1 MRIRLFLFSVLFL
14 FVAKISNAQIVG
26 TNGFLQGT
34 YLEIGMQGNGAYGA
48 TTGIPAG
55 YHPHTGPLA
64 EVYDYGHDGWT
75 IGTPPYMGD
84 YTYPGSPFEG
94 WEIQYN
100 GTARLQGYQGAGG
113 GTGYYTAGGAA
124 MTTSGITTYSVSPTS
139 KFLNWSGTTSANMQM
154 TSSTKVDI
162 GGSAIVTNVVF
173 KNVGAT
179 TINNVY
185 YMRSCDPDNSETW
198 SGFGPGGVPGPYPGD
213 FYTYNSIVHQ
223 NEDATHRVLVSS
235 IGSSVN
241 YSPYTHYQIP
251 YAYLAIGTRDCRA
264 VGVIYSSWSLSSS
277 VDLATVWGQTYGPA
291 GSGAWYALGDTSDND
306 IAIGIVYK
314 LGNFNPGDST
324 IISYAYIFNGV
335 GRWAD
340 SGLESPGVFPDPV
353 LSINNGP
360 VTSYPDT
367 FDMCTLPSGVDTFPI
382 SILYGDV
389 NDWSWGKWTWTPGR
403 GLSATTGTHV
413 TCTGSFL
420 SGPTTYT
427 VTGTDSAT
435 GTMTSC
441 NNIQFVFTIKPCHT
455 CYANTPCVGDA
466 LALGRS
472 GDTVGASYYW
482 WGPAGFTSTQHSPFR
497 YPTYWYD
504 TGIYYCVKT
513 VAGLHDTDY
522 VWVNFHPLPSITATS
537 NIPHQCDPF
546 VTPLNLTA
554 TLDTAGETF
563 WWTGPKGYA
572 TNIQNPV
579 INPFDSSQSGM
590 YVVTGTTV
598 YGCHSTDSTFVW
610 PRPMP
615 QIYTK
620 ISYGCVVDTVQFF
633 NYTYNA
639 NTYHWIFGDP
649 SPDEFVRAP
658 IHYYRANNDTF
669 WVHINQGNALC
680 LTPDSVFVDLRH
692 SIHASFHPMPD
703 SVCFDAGV
711 PIYFADS
718 SYANDSTH
726 QKSAAA
732 PYLPPYYPSGW
743 LWNFGD
749 GSPLETIDS
758 PHHVFNKP
766 GVYLVKLTAY
776 DAMGCPNDTTNPAFV
791 LKINIS
797 SFHDTLLC
805 VSQPLALQ
813 NDVTAIPAISGTNSP
828 WAFKYSWNES
838 APNLDDTTVQIPN
851 LTGVGYFTDV
861 LTVTVP
867 GVFPDGC
874 PAVDTM
880 HINSVLGKKLEN
892 LTVSATIAFGSSI
905 QLNAGNEVVYYWLP
919 NDGSLNNP
927 NISNPIATP
936 QKTTIYT
943 VYGLDGNGCRD
954 SADIIIY
961 LDTTMTQ
968 DIPSGFTPNGDGIN
982 DVFKPVGIKF
992 QNMVEFRVFNRWGQE
1007 LFYTNNKEVG
1017 WDGTFHGEKQDLGV
1031 YNYLI
1036 VVSRPGQTNI
1046 VYKGNVTLLR

>member
-1 MRIRLFLFSVLFL
+1 MRLRLFLLTFFILSAARVSFS
-14 FVAKISNAQIVG
+14 QIVG
-26 TNGFLQGT
+26 TDCFLQGHWI
-34 YLEIGMQGNGAYGA
+34 EVGIDKMGAFG
-48 TTGIPAG
+48 TCTSPVG
-55 YHPHTGPLA
+55 YHPHVCCGTAVPFTSGGNLD
-64 EVYDYGHDGWT
+64 VCYDWGHDGWSV
-75 IGTPPYMGD
+75 GMPAEMGD
-84 YTYPGSPFEG
+84 YTIPGYPQEG
-94 WEIQYN
+94 WSVQVGATEYRN
-100 GTARLQGYQGAGG
+100 WAGG
-113 GTGYYTAGGAA
+113 GICTGPFMVTGSNTLYSNTGGIAKGMWDGSVAGLHILQE
-124 MTTSGITTYSVSPTS
+124 TS
-139 KFLNWSGTTSANMQM
+139 
-154 TSSTKVDI
+154 VDTNA
-162 GGSAIVTNVVF
+162 SWVIVTTRIYN
-173 KNVGAT
+173 T
-179 TINNVY
+179 TAAPIAGVWY
-185 YMRSCDPDNSETW
+185 ERTCDPDNTSFW
-198 SGFGPGGVPGPYPGD
+198 SGTP
-213 FYTYNSIVHQ
+213 TTRNIIVHQ
-223 NEDATHRVLVSS
+223 NEDSRHLVQVVAHGQTAASGTTPAYNQFNSYMALATK
-235 IGSSVN
+235 
-241 YSPYTHYQIP
+241 
-251 YAYLAIGTRDCRA
+251 DCRA
-264 VGVIYSSWSLSSS
+264 RCGV
-277 VDLATVWGQTYGPA
+277 VPA
-291 GSGAWYALGDTSDND
+291 LTPGTTPAALWAGTGTTLYVLGDSNYQDQ
-306 IAIGIVYK
+306 GIYLAYN
-314 LGNFNPGDST
+314 LGTLSAAGTPGDSV
-324 IISYAYIFNGV
+324 ILSYAYIYMYPNNHTGI
-335 GRWAD
+335 D
-340 SGLESPGVFPDPV
+340 SAFPDPQLV
-353 LSINNGP
+353 INNSL
-360 VTSYPDT
+360 VTAFPDT

-382 SILYGDV
+382 DIIYASDK
-389 NDWSWGKWTWTPGR
+389 DWSWSTWTWSPGT
-403 GLSATTGTHV
+403 GLSATTGVHSMV
-413 TCTGSFL
+413 HGSGL
-420 SGPTTYT
+420 TGPTTFT

-435 GTMTSC
+435 GMTSC
-441 NNIQFVFTIKPCHT
+441 HNRTFVFTIRPCHFAF
-455 CYANTPCVGDA
+455 ANYPCVGDS
-466 LALGRS
+466 LRLDMS

-482 WGPAGFTSTQHSPFR
+482 WGPAAFTSTLHRPFR
-497 YPTYWYD
+497 YPTFWYD
-504 TGIYYCVKT
+504 TGTYYVVKS
-513 VAGLHDTDY
+513 VGSFHDTDY
-522 VWVNFHPLPSITATS
+522 VHVNFHSLPTMTATS

-546 VTPLNLTA
+546 VTPLNLTVTTDSA
-554 TLDTAGETF
+554 VTF

-658 IHYYRANNDTF
+658 IHYYRANNQAF
-669 WVHINQGNALC
+669 FVHINQGNALC
-680 LTPDSVFVDLRH
+680 LIPDSVFVDLRH

-718 SYANDSTH
+718 SYANDSTF
-726 QKSAAA
+726 QKASGTA
-732 PYLPPYYPSGW
+732 YYPTGW

-749 GSPLETIDS
+749 GSPTETIDS
-758 PHHVFNKP
+758 PHHVFGKP
-766 GVYLVKLTAY
+766 GVYPVKLTAY

-791 LKINIS
+791 LKIKIS

-805 VSQPLALQ
+805 ISQPLALE
-813 NDVTAIPAISGTNSP
+813 NDLEVIPRTGGANAS
-828 WAFKYSWNES
+828 WKFKYAWSQS
-838 APNLDDTTVQIPN
+838 APNLDDTTVKVPH
-851 LTGVGYFTDV
+851 LTGVGNFTDI

-867 GVFPDGC
+867 GVFPNGC

-880 HINSVLGKKLEN
+880 HINSVLGKKLQN

-992 QNMVEFRVFNRWGQE
+992 QNLVEFRVFNRWGQE

-1017 WDGTFHGEKQDLGV
+1017 WDGTYHGEKQDLGV